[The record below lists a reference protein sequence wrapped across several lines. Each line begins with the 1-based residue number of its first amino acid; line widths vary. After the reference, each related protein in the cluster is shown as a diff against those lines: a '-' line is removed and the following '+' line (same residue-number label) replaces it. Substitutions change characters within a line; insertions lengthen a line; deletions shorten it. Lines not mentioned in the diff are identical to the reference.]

1 MAYRDFKIESLVK
14 QFSLEIQEIPHYF
27 GNTPAVE
34 PGELLTLTLERSLN
48 LAVSINTEKARSELI
63 IAPVLLE
70 VKQRLQDQVSLFS
83 GVDFTVE
90 SDRGLNGVCD
100 FLLSRSP
107 EQLFVK
113 APVVTVVEAKNENL
127 KSGFGQCM
135 AEMVA
140 AQVFNGREETGVEVI
155 YGVVTIGTLWRFMRL
170 EGREV
175 VLDRTEYF
183 IKDLSQILG
192 ILIFM
197 LN

>member
-1 MAYRDFKIESLVK
+1 MAYSDFKIESLVK
-14 QFSLEIQEIPHYF
+14 QFALEIREVPNYF
-27 GNTPAVE
+27 GNAPAVE
-34 PGELLTLTLERSLN
+34 PSELLRLTLERSLN

-63 IAPVLLE
+63 IAPILLE
-70 VKQRLQDQVSLFS
+70 VKQQLQDQVSLFS

-90 SDRGLNGVCD
+90 SDQGLNGVCD

-140 AQVFNGREETGVEVI
+140 AQVFNAREETGIGVI

-183 IKDLSQILG
+183 IKDLPQILG
-192 ILIFM
+192 ILISM